1 MNKYRITYTRNHH
14 TLDVDVIQEG
24 DKQALKVMLA
34 MIKEGAKLHSF
45 ANLGPDVSLGLFAHD
60 LSDAEIVYQINHAE
74 DPSRAALQYLRAV
87 VEANRGID
95 PFLTDF
101 AQENTPNGWLTTIKY
116 LQSIGS
122 KFDVDWFSHLARDEY
137 ESTED

>member
-74 DPSRAALQYLRAV
+74 DPSGAALQYLRAV

-95 PFLTDF
+95 PFLTDY
-101 AQENTPNGWLTTIKY
+101 AQENTPNGWWTTVTYLTNA
-116 LQSIGS
+116 GA
-122 KFDVDWFSHLARDEY
+122 KFDHERFANMARNEY
-137 ESTED
+137 ES